1 MDDFRFGPVE
11 LYLVGLPGARPEP
24 DTFRA
29 LKELIDRGTVR
40 LLDFVLLTRGSDGE
54 LDITELGDDGEPL
67 GLDGVPPIAAG
78 LAGRED
84 IEALAEA
91 VPEGASAALVVLELA
106 YARELAQSL
115 AASGGEVLRTERVAA
130 PVVNA
135 IMDILDQEGE

>member
-11 LYLVGLPGARPEP
+11 LYLVGLPGARPEH

-40 LLDFVLLTRGSDGE
+40 LLDFVLLTRSADGE
-54 LDITELGDDGEPL
+54 VETSELGDDGEPIE
-67 GLDGVPPIAAG
+67 LDGMSPLAAG

-84 IEALAEA
+84 IDALASA
-91 VPEGASAALVVLELA
+91 IPPGASAALVVLELA
-106 YARELAQSL
+106 YARELAQRL
-115 AASGGEVLRTERVAA
+115 AVSGGEVLRTERVPA